1 MATNKLTK
9 DNPTP
14 DIPDNTMEMFSLKGK
29 YAVVTGAGSGI
40 GLAAVRAFLDASA
53 AGVAMLYNS
62 NDKTI
67 ELAKELEKEYGGK
80 SKVIAKKCPVDDS
93 KAVEDVVAKCAEEFG
108 RIDVFVANAGMGSS
122 GPVTEM
128 TDEYFH
134 KTTNVN
140 FSGVFY
146 CAREAGKVFKK
157 QGSGSFIITA
167 SMSGHIVNVPN
178 TQAVYNAH
186 KAGVIHLGKSLAFE
200 WKDFARVNII
210 SPGFVDTN
218 MGAFNEILEVN
229 RHMTV
234 MGRQADPKEFKGVFL
249 YLASNASS
257 FTTGCDIIVDGGYT
271 LP

>member
-1 MATNKLTK
+1 
-9 DNPTP
+9 
-14 DIPDNTMEMFSLKGK
+14 
-29 YAVVTGAGSGI
+29 
-40 GLAAVRAFLDASA
+40 
-53 AGVAMLYNS
+53 
-62 NDKTI
+62 
-67 ELAKELEKEYGGK
+67 
-80 SKVIAKKCPVDDS
+80 
-93 KAVEDVVAKCAEEFG
+93 
-108 RIDVFVANAGMGSS
+108 
-122 GPVTEM
+122 M

-186 KAGVIHLGKSLAFE
+186 SLLEYRCGRWPVLIDSRLIAEAGVIHLGKSLAFE

-218 MGAFNEILEVN
+218 SKF
-229 RHMTV
+229 
-234 MGRQADPKEFKGVFL
+234 
-249 YLASNASS
+249 
-257 FTTGCDIIVDGGYT
+257 
-271 LP
+271 